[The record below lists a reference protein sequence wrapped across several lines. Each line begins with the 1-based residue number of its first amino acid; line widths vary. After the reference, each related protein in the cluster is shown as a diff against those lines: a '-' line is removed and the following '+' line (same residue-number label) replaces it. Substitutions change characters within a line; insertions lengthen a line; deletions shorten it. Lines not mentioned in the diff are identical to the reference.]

1 MKVSRKIFSL
11 VSVAAVATALSA
23 FDPLLAKTISAQRLP
38 AWETVGTEVSTNM
51 SFVTQRTDVHRFS
64 VAMDFVGTASNCVQM
79 AFGTDANGDGDLAPG
94 ETDFVVGWRAGSY
107 FLDDSASGARHNEVA
122 AMNSAPMRRFV
133 LHVELDASRTPR
145 SAYASD
151 NMGTHY
157 FADVLATHPVWL
169 FNTGWNL
176 CKVTRRGMDEP
187 QEWCRAEK
195 SFGYFYLRIR

>member
-1 MKVSRKIFSL
+1 MKVIRNIFPS
-11 VSVAAVATALSA
+11 VSAVAVVTALSA

-122 AMNSAPMRRFV
+122 AMNSAPMHRFV

-145 SAYASD
+145 SAYASEAIF
-151 NMGTHY
+151 HY
-157 FADVLATHPVWL
+157 
-169 FNTGWNL
+169 
-176 CKVTRRGMDEP
+176 
-187 QEWCRAEK
+187 
-195 SFGYFYLRIR
+195 

>member
-1 MKVSRKIFSL
+1 MKVNRSIISA
-11 VSVAAVATALSA
+11 VSAAAVVTALSA
-23 FDPLLAKTISAQRLP
+23 FDSLSAKTTSAQRLP
-38 AWETVGTEVSTNM
+38 AWETVGTEVSTNI
-51 SFVTQRTDVHRFS
+51 SLVTSRKDVYRFG

-79 AFGTDANGDGDLAPG
+79 AFGTDANGDGDLEPG
-94 ETDFVVGWRAGSY
+94 ETDLMVGWRVGSC
-107 FLDDSASGARHNEVA
+107 FLEDSASGTRHNEVA

-195 SFGYFYLRIR
+195 SFGYFLLCIR